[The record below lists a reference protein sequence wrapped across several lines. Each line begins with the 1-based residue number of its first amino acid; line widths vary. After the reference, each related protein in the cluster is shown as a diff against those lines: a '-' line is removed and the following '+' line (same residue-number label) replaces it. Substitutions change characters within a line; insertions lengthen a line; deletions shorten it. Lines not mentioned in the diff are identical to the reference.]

1 MSWQEAV
8 LYSVG
13 IVAVGAVISAIVVSV
28 MRVGRASVES
38 EDNRAYQ
45 RLAEEVTATQQRIS
59 AALAETAENLGEI
72 RARMGAI
79 EKLMREVE

>member
-1 MSWQEAV
+1 MTWQDATVASVVIISIGAV
-8 LYSVG
+8 L
-13 IVAVGAVISAIVVSV
+13 AVIVMSV
-28 MRVGRASVES
+28 MRVGRAGIEA
-38 EDNRAYQ
+38 EEKAAYQ
-45 RLAEEVTATQQRIS
+45 KLAGEVSATQQRIS